1 MLRTISKQMN
11 NETIGMTGEFVL
23 CLLFNISNNIEK
35 HRWDTNIANKMI
47 TSNMLD
53 ILLNE
58 TITPMEHVGG
68 NNGPTDFMVLDSNN
82 ETKTLS
88 LKTLKKSDGKI
99 CPQGGQPT
107 YTSFDKKNSLTETTL
122 NLTRIEANTVRWNWI
137 QQNIG
142 TFLND
147 MQNKTFCCDYLLLL
161 SDCCKAPKAELLCD
175 KCYDF
180 TKFDEIEFSRTTY
193 EERPHSRKPG
203 QLAEFYSVVTGKI
216 DGSTKKIGEFQIHF
230 KSRENI
236 KFRFFNTLFA

>member
-88 LKTLKKSDGKI
+88 LKTLKKAMEKFAHKVVNQLI
-99 CPQGGQPT
+99 QVLI
-107 YTSFDKKNSLTETTL
+107 KKFVNR
-122 NLTRIEANTVRWNWI
+122 NNIE
-137 QQNIG
+137 
-142 TFLND
+142 
-147 MQNKTFCCDYLLLL
+147 
-161 SDCCKAPKAELLCD
+161 S
-175 KCYDF
+175 
-180 TKFDEIEFSRTTY
+180 
-193 EERPHSRKPG
+193 H
-203 QLAEFYSVVTGKI
+203 
-216 DGSTKKIGEFQIHF
+216 
-230 KSRENI
+230 
-236 KFRFFNTLFA
+236 